1 MLNFSRCDRTSN
13 YILDKKKNISNNSIC
28 FAVLNLCY
36 LHRLNMYR
44 LIFIFLIV
52 TSFCFSQTLTVT
64 DGNSISIDASSSV
77 TIDGLKLAPSANYT
91 IAGPNAFDRTSTP
104 IVVGSNSSINRV
116 YTTAEVLSD
125 YFGVITF
132 SYEDSEL
139 NGISESDLV
148 MEVQDA
154 NGVWTDVL
162 PTIDQA
168 NNTLTYDFTEL
179 ISFTTVTASSVNAT
193 LSVDPIEINDFVKVY
208 PNPATDYLF
217 IKSNL
222 NYQSTLYNVAGQRV
236 LESSSKQ
243 LNVIDLPPGVYLL
256 QLKSEAN
263 TISTFKII
271 KK

>member
-1 MLNFSRCDRTSN
+1 MKELYFF
-13 YILDKKKNISNNSIC
+13 C
-28 FAVLNLCY
+28 FL
-36 LHRLNMYR
+36 
-44 LIFIFLIV
+44 FIFRYG
-52 TSFCFSQTLTVT
+52 FSQTLTVA
-64 DGNSISIDASSSV
+64 DGSSITINTNSSV
-77 TIDGLKLAPSANYT
+77 SVDGFELAPSATYT
-91 IAGPNAFDRTSTP
+91 VSGPNAFDRTSTP
-104 IVVGSNSSINRV
+104 IVVGDNSSISRV
-116 YTTAEVLSD
+116 YTMTEALSD
-125 YFGVITF
+125 YLGVISF

-148 MEVQDA
+148 LEVQDG
-154 NGVWTDVL
+154 NGVWNNVI
-162 PTIDQA
+162 PTIDQT
-168 NNTLTYDFTEL
+168 NNTLTYDFTDL
-179 ISFTTVTASSVNAT
+179 VSFTAVTASSVNAT

-222 NYQSTLYNVAGQRV
+222 NYLSTLYNVAGQRV

-243 LNVIDLPPGVYLL
+243 LNVIDLPTGVYLL

>member
-1 MLNFSRCDRTSN
+1 M
-13 YILDKKKNISNNSIC
+13 KKLFLLSALLIC
-28 FAVLNLCY
+28 GFG
-36 LHRLNMYR
+36 
-44 LIFIFLIV
+44 
-52 TSFCFSQTLTVT
+52 FSQTLTVV
-64 DGNSISIDASSSV
+64 DGSSITIDANSSV
-77 TIDGLKLAPSANYT
+77 TIDGLELAPSATYT

-104 IVVGSNSSINRV
+104 IIVGDNSSINRV
-116 YTTAEVLSD
+116 YTMTEVLSD
-125 YFGVITF
+125 YLGVVSF
-132 SYEDSEL
+132 SYEESEL

-148 MEVQDA
+148 LEVQDA

-179 ISFTTVTASSVNAT
+179 ISFTTVTASSLNAT
-193 LSVDPIEINDFVKVY
+193 LSVDPIKINDFVKVY

-236 LESSSKQ
+236 MQSNAKT
-243 LNVIDLPPGVYLL
+243 LNVVDLPSGVYLL
-256 QLKSEAN
+256 QLKSEN
-263 TISTFKII
+263 NSISTFKII

>member
-1 MLNFSRCDRTSN
+1 L
-13 YILDKKKNISNNSIC
+13 KKLLLVSVLLIC
-28 FAVLNLCY
+28 AFG
-36 LHRLNMYR
+36 
-44 LIFIFLIV
+44 
-52 TSFCFSQTLTVT
+52 FSQTLTVV
-64 DGNSISIDASSSV
+64 DGSSISIDSNSSV
-77 TIDGLKLAPSANYT
+77 TIDGLELAPSATYT

-104 IVVGSNSSINRV
+104 TVVGDNSSINRV
-116 YTTAEVLSD
+116 YTMTEVLSD
-125 YFGVITF
+125 YLGVVSF
-132 SYEDSEL
+132 SYEESEL

-148 MEVQDA
+148 LEVQDA

-193 LSVDPIEINDFVKVY
+193 LSVDPIKINDFVKVY

-236 LESSSKQ
+236 MQSNAKT
-243 LNVIDLPPGVYLL
+243 LNVVDLPSGVYLL
-256 QLKSEAN
+256 QLKSEN
-263 TISTFKII
+263 NSISTFKII

>member
-1 MLNFSRCDRTSN
+1 MHK
-13 YILDKKKNISNNSIC
+13 IL
-28 FAVLNLCY
+28 
-36 LHRLNMYR
+36 
-44 LIFIFLIV
+44 FIFLIV
-52 TSFCFSQTLTVT
+52 TSFCFSQTLSIAS
-64 DGNSISIDASSSV
+64 GNSISIDANSSV
-77 TIDGLKLAPSANYT
+77 TIDGFELAPSATYT
-91 IAGPNAFDRTSTP
+91 IAGPNAFDRTSTS
-104 IVVGSNSSINRV
+104 IVVGDNSSINRV
-116 YTTAEVLSD
+116 YTMTEVLSD
-125 YFGVITF
+125 YLGVVTI

-139 NGISESDLV
+139 NGISETDLV
-148 MEVQDA
+148 LEVQDG
-154 NGVWTDVL
+154 NGVWNNVI
-162 PTIDQA
+162 PTINQA

-193 LSVDPIEINDFVKVY
+193 LSVDPIDINDFVKVY

-243 LNVIDLPPGVYLL
+243 LNVIDLPTGVYLL
-256 QLKSEAN
+256 QLKSDAN

>member
-1 MLNFSRCDRTSN
+1 MFK
-13 YILDKKKNISNNSIC
+13 ILYLLSALLIC
-28 FAVLNLCY
+28 GFG
-36 LHRLNMYR
+36 
-44 LIFIFLIV
+44 
-52 TSFCFSQTLTVT
+52 FSQTLTIV
-64 DGNSISIDASSSV
+64 DGSSISIDANSSV
-77 TIDGLKLAPSANYT
+77 TIDGLELAPSATYT

-104 IVVGSNSSINRV
+104 IIVGDNSSINRV
-116 YTTAEVLSD
+116 YTMTEVLSD
-125 YFGVITF
+125 YLGIVSF
-132 SYEDSEL
+132 SYEESEL

-148 MEVQDA
+148 LEVQDA

-179 ISFTTVTASSVNAT
+179 INFTTVTASSVNAT
-193 LSVDPIEINDFVKVY
+193 LSVDPIKINDFVKVY

-236 LESSSKQ
+236 MQSNAKT
-243 LNVIDLPPGVYLL
+243 LNVVDLPSGVYLL
-256 QLKSEAN
+256 QLKSEN
-263 TISTFKII
+263 NSISTFKII

>member
-1 MLNFSRCDRTSN
+1 MHKFL
-13 YILDKKKNISNNSIC
+13 
-28 FAVLNLCY
+28 
-36 LHRLNMYR
+36 
-44 LIFIFLIV
+44 FIFLIV
-52 TSFCFSQTLTVT
+52 SSFCFSQTLSIAS
-64 DGNSISIDASSSV
+64 GNSISIDANSSV
-77 TIDGLKLAPSANYT
+77 TIDGLELAPSAAYT

-104 IVVGSNSSINRV
+104 IIVGDNSSINRV
-116 YTTAEVLSD
+116 YTMTEVLSD
-125 YFGVITF
+125 YLGVVSF
-132 SYEDSEL
+132 SYEESEL

-148 MEVQDA
+148 LEVQDA

-193 LSVDPIEINDFVKVY
+193 LSVDPIKINDFVKVY
-208 PNPATDYLF
+208 PNPATDYLY

-236 LESSSKQ
+236 MQSNAKT
-243 LNVIDLPPGVYLL
+243 LNVVDLPTGVYLL
-256 QLKSEAN
+256 QLKSETN

>member
-1 MLNFSRCDRTSN
+1 MRKL
-13 YILDKKKNISNNSIC
+13 ILLSTLLVC
-28 FAVLNLCY
+28 GFG
-36 LHRLNMYR
+36 
-44 LIFIFLIV
+44 
-52 TSFCFSQTLTVT
+52 FCQTLTIV
-64 DGNSISIDASSSV
+64 DGSSISIDANSSV
-77 TIDGLKLAPSANYT
+77 TIDGLELAPSATYT

-104 IVVGSNSSINRV
+104 IIVGDNSSINRV
-116 YTTAEVLSD
+116 YTMTEVLSD
-125 YFGVITF
+125 YLGVVSF
-132 SYEDSEL
+132 SYEESEL

-148 MEVQDA
+148 LEVQDA

-193 LSVDPIEINDFVKVY
+193 LSVDPIKINDFVKVY
-208 PNPATDYLF
+208 PNPATDYLY

-236 LESSSKQ
+236 IQSNAKT
-243 LNVIDLPPGVYLL
+243 LNVVDLPSGVYLL
-256 QLKSEAN
+256 QLKSEN
-263 TISTFKII
+263 NSISTFKII

>member
-1 MLNFSRCDRTSN
+1 M
-13 YILDKKKNISNNSIC
+13 KKLLLLSALLIC
-28 FAVLNLCY
+28 GFG
-36 LHRLNMYR
+36 
-44 LIFIFLIV
+44 
-52 TSFCFSQTLTVT
+52 FSQTLTVANGSSIT
-64 DGNSISIDASSSV
+64 INTNSSISV
-77 TIDGLKLAPSANYT
+77 DGLQLAPTAAYT
-91 IAGPNAFDRTSTP
+91 IAGPNAFSRTSAP

-116 YTTAEVLSD
+116 YTTAEVVSD
-125 YFGVITF
+125 YLGVITF

-148 MEVQDA
+148 LEVEDG
-154 NGVWTDVL
+154 NGVWNNVL
-162 PTIDQA
+162 PTIDQT

-193 LSVDPIEINDFVKVY
+193 LSVEPIKINDFVKVY

-217 IKSNL
+217 IKSDL

-243 LNVIDLPPGVYLL
+243 LNVLDLPTGVYLL
-256 QLKSEAN
+256 QLKSEN
-263 TISTFKII
+263 NSISTFKII

>member
-1 MLNFSRCDRTSN
+1 MKKL
-13 YILDKKKNISNNSIC
+13 ILLSVLLIC
-28 FAVLNLCY
+28 GFG
-36 LHRLNMYR
+36 
-44 LIFIFLIV
+44 
-52 TSFCFSQTLTVT
+52 FSQTLTIV
-64 DGNSISIDASSSV
+64 DGSSISIDANSSV
-77 TIDGLKLAPSANYT
+77 TIDGLELAPSATYT

-104 IVVGSNSSINRV
+104 IVVGDNSSINRV
-116 YTTAEVLSD
+116 YTMTEVLSD
-125 YFGVITF
+125 YLGVVSF
-132 SYEDSEL
+132 SYEESEL

-148 MEVQDA
+148 LEVQDA

-193 LSVDPIEINDFVKVY
+193 LSVDPIKINDFVKVY
-208 PNPATDYLF
+208 PNPATDYLY

-236 LESSSKQ
+236 MQSNAKT
-243 LNVIDLPPGVYLL
+243 LNVVDLPSGVYLL
-256 QLKSEAN
+256 QLKSEN
-263 TISTFKII
+263 NSISTFKII

>member
-1 MLNFSRCDRTSN
+1 MHKFL
-13 YILDKKKNISNNSIC
+13 
-28 FAVLNLCY
+28 
-36 LHRLNMYR
+36 
-44 LIFIFLIV
+44 FIFLIV
-52 TSFCFSQTLTVT
+52 TSFCFSQTLSIAS
-64 DGNSISIDASSSV
+64 GNSISIDANSSV
-77 TIDGLKLAPSANYT
+77 TIDGLELAPSATYT

-104 IVVGSNSSINRV
+104 IVVGDNSSINRV
-116 YTTAEVLSD
+116 YTMTEVLSD
-125 YFGVITF
+125 YLGVVSF
-132 SYEDSEL
+132 SYEESEL

-148 MEVQDA
+148 LEVQDA

-193 LSVDPIEINDFVKVY
+193 LSVDPIKINDFVKVY

-236 LESSSKQ
+236 MQSNAKT
-243 LNVIDLPPGVYLL
+243 LNVVDLPSGVYLL
-256 QLKSEAN
+256 QLKSEN
-263 TISTFKII
+263 NSISTFKII

>member
-1 MLNFSRCDRTSN
+1 M
-13 YILDKKKNISNNSIC
+13 KKLYFIC
-28 FAVLNLCY
+28 FL
-36 LHRLNMYR
+36 
-44 LIFIFLIV
+44 FIFRYG
-52 TSFCFSQTLTVT
+52 FSQTLTVA
-64 DGNSISIDASSSV
+64 DGSSITVNTNSSV
-77 TIDGLKLAPSANYT
+77 SVDGFELAPSATYT

-104 IVVGSNSSINRV
+104 IVVGDNSSINRV
-116 YTTAEVLSD
+116 YTMTEVLSD
-125 YFGVITF
+125 YLGVISF

-139 NGISESDLV
+139 NVISETDLV
-148 MEVQDA
+148 LEVQDG
-154 NGVWTDVL
+154 NGVWNNVI

-193 LSVDPIEINDFVKVY
+193 LSVDPIDINDFVKVY

-236 LESSSKQ
+236 MQSNAKT
-243 LNVIDLPPGVYLL
+243 LNVVNLPSGVYLL
-256 QLKSEAN
+256 QLKSETN

>member
-1 MLNFSRCDRTSN
+1 ML
-13 YILDKKKNISNNSIC
+13 ISS
-28 FAVLNLCY
+28 LG
-36 LHRLNMYR
+36 
-44 LIFIFLIV
+44 
-52 TSFCFSQTLTVT
+52 FSQTLTVA
-64 DGNSISIDASSSV
+64 NSSSI
-77 TIDGLKLAPSANYT
+77 TINANSSVSVDGFELAPSATYT
-91 IAGPNAFDRTSTP
+91 VSGPNAFDRTSTP
-104 IVVGSNSSINRV
+104 IVIGDNSSINRV
-116 YTTAEVLSD
+116 YTMTEVLSD
-125 YFGVITF
+125 YLGVVSF
-132 SYEDSEL
+132 SYEESEL

-148 MEVQDA
+148 LEVQDA

-193 LSVDPIEINDFVKVY
+193 LSVDPIKINDFVKVY

-236 LESSSKQ
+236 MQSNAKT
-243 LNVIDLPPGVYLL
+243 LNVVDLPSGVYLL
-256 QLKSEAN
+256 QLKSEN
-263 TISTFKII
+263 NSISTFKII